1 MKKLLSLL
9 LLTALVQVIPAHAEA
24 RRDKIIVVAHT
35 EETSL
40 TLSQDQVRNL
50 FMGAS
55 VGRTLHPAVLP
66 PNNRTRSLFNTK
78 VVGMSES
85 RVQSYW
91 AQMKFTGRRSS
102 PLQVS
107 NEQEMLRYLSNT
119 PDSVGYLTGDTE
131 IPENLTII
139 YSTD

>member
-9 LLTALVQVIPAHAEA
+9 LFTVLVQVIPAHADTN
-24 RRDKIIVVAHT
+24 RDKIIVVAHT
-35 EETSL
+35 EESGL

-107 NEQEMLRYLSNT
+107 NEADMLRYLSNT
-119 PDSVGYLTGDTE
+119 PDSVGYLTADTE
-131 IPENLTII
+131 IPGELTII